1 MNKNTSL
8 VIRGMAILLIIG
20 FHFQFDIFS
29 FLFLVREG
37 EGIGSYLARSA
48 LFIGEYP
55 ISMLFIL
62 LSTGFSAVSVFL
74 SFPDTG

>member
-8 VIRGMAILLIIG
+8 MIRGMAILLIVG

-29 FLFLVREG
+29 FLFLVRGG
-37 EGIGSYLARSA
+37 EGIGSYLSRSA
-48 LFIGEYP
+48 LFIGENP
-55 ISMLFIL
+55 INIFFIL
-62 LSTGFSAVSVFL
+62 SSFSFSAVSVFL